1 MKKLMCLVLLF
12 SFVIFVPDFD
22 NNNEAKAFVNDF
34 KYKKKVIDTYTKW
47 GSKKCAGPYVV
58 TGKKSKEVSLTRSQS
73 FSSTV
78 SATIKGI
85 ISPGATYTVG
95 KDYGT
100 SVTISKYSKGCGAV
114 KVKYKYEKYRVKLVD
129 KITGE
134 VIDTTYGT
142 KRTAIKN
149 SETFVPKYVY
159 KNNKKKA
166 LKELK

>member
-1 MKKLMCLVLLF
+1 MKKILCLILVF
-12 SFVIFVPDFD
+12 SFAITIPNFG
-22 NNNEAKAFVNDF
+22 NKNEAKAFVNDF
-34 KYKKKVIDTYTKW
+34 RDNKTIIDTYTKW
-47 GSKKCAGPYVV
+47 GSKVCAGPYVV
-58 TGKKSKEVSLTRSQS
+58 TGKKSKEVSMTRSKS

-100 SVTISKYSKGCGAV
+100 TVTISKYSKGCGAV
-114 KVKYKYEKYRVKLVD
+114 KVKYKYQKYKVERVDIVTG
-129 KITGE
+129 KIVRT
-134 VIDTTYGT
+134 IYGT

-149 SETFVPKYVY
+149 SETFVPKYIY